1 LEGISTSEAM
11 RSAMASEMLGDEVAD
26 PLEDPEST
34 GAMFDMMNDCFTNE
48 ELGRILGAGF
58 QP

>member
-1 LEGISTSEAM
+1 
-11 RSAMASEMLGDEVAD
+11 MASEMLGDEVAD